1 MIASTGSAQGYA
13 LASNAGKDGR
23 PSARRGETPAA
34 AQKKPA
40 PARSTV
46 RVIAGCWRGRKL
58 EFPAVPGL
66 RPSPDRVR
74 ETLFNWLQRP
84 IVDARCLDLFAGSGA
99 LGFEALSRGA
109 GRTVLVEHEPL
120 VVRALAAT
128 AERFGEPRPEIVQA
142 DAFTYLNGR
151 AQPFDLVFLD
161 PPFAAGWL
169 PELCTLLEVRGWLAP
184 RAYVYLECAAS
195 DAVASL
201 PGAWET
207 LRETRAGEV
216 RAVLARR
223 RDPRSAASG
232 SGADD
237 R

>member
-1 MIASTGSAQGYA
+1 V
-13 LASNAGKDGR
+13 
-23 PSARRGETPAA
+23 
-34 AQKKPA
+34 
-40 PARSTV
+40 PARSAV
-46 RVIAGCWRGRKL
+46 RVIAGRWRGRKL

-74 ETLFNWLQRP
+74 ETLFNWLQGR

-109 GRTVLVEHEPL
+109 GRVVLVEREPL
-120 VVRALAAT
+120 VMRALEAT
-128 AERFGEPRPEIVQA
+128 SLRFGEPRPELVQA
-142 DAFTYLNGR
+142 DAFSFLNR
-151 AQPFDLVFLD
+151 SPQAFDLVFLD

-184 RAYVYLECAAS
+184 RAFVYLECAAS
-195 DAVASL
+195 DAAVAL
-201 PGAWET
+201 PDAWET

-223 RDPRSAASG
+223 RDAASTASG
-232 SGADD
+232 SGAED